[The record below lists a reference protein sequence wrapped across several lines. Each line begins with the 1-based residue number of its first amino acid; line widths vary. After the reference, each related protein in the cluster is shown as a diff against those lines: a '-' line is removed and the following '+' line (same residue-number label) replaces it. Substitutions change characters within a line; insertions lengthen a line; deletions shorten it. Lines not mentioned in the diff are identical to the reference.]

1 MKRKITRFT
10 VTAIMILII
19 SGIIGLT
26 NAGSYYLQLAENEII
41 KNIKEKFAL
50 YNEEFPE
57 DRVYLQFDKPF
68 YQPGETIFFG
78 AYIRN
83 GVDLKPSLKSDIL
96 HVEFIGPK
104 GNIEKEIKIIA
115 KNGKA
120 VGDFTLDENAPGGMY
135 KVKAYTNWQKNETD
149 TIFFE
154 KELQVQ
160 NIVLPNLKMKLDFE
174 KKAFGMGDEVIAKLE
189 LNTNEN
195 KPLANQNFKYV
206 VNLDGSKFIEKPFST
221 DEEGLAFIKF
231 NLPKSLKT
239 SDGLLNVMIDY
250 QGNTESVSRSIPIVL
265 NKIKLALYPEG
276 GDLVNGIECN
286 VAFRAINE
294 FDKPADV
301 EGLVYDKN
309 DQVVGTFSSFHQ
321 GMGSFKLKPEPGQN
335 YYVQVTKPKGIED
348 KFELPEAL
356 ARGYVIS
363 TENTKFNELTLHVKT
378 TENEELSV
386 VAQVRGQIYYAN
398 AIKAVKGD
406 NLFVIPTDEFP
417 AGVTQITLF
426 DSKGIPRSERLAFV
440 NKTSQLNI
448 SIQTDKEKY
457 LPREKVKLTI
467 NVKDDRGMPIPAN
480 LSLSVV
486 NDQLLSFA
494 DDKSGNILSKLL
506 LEQDI
511 KEKVEEPAF
520 YFSDD
525 PKSDKALDYLLMT
538 AGWRRYTW
546 EQVLNEELPPLAF
559 NGEKAVITGTLLDAY
574 TSKPITD
581 ATVKIS
587 GKWMLVHTNSKGFF
601 TLKNVDLSEPAVLY
615 ASANGYTNL
624 SQNIADY
631 TQNQVYYMYSQ
642 NYYGYNNQIDDWGNG
657 GGNKKF
663 ANVPQAP
670 NLAGGN
676 NIDVERNEVD
686 KIKTKTPVYKKLEKP
701 DVVNNIVV
709 PKENKP
715 EVKDQPNIVN
725 LDAKVKDNRLMDF
738 DMEKEPLVNNQVTY
752 YRAKKFAA
760 PLYNKQ
766 EKVEVRTDFRNTIF
780 WDGSV
785 DIDKTG
791 KKVIEFYNSDDISS
805 FRINVEGI
813 STFGLVGR
821 MEKNFFTQLPFA
833 MSTKI
838 PVEVVTEDIV
848 SIPLTLKNNTLN
860 TVTGTLTIKSPA
872 GLKTITPITLDHSIA
887 AGKTKTIYLDYKV
900 LNTPGVGEFEISFN
914 SEGLSDAFVQKIKIC
929 SKGFPV
935 TASFAG
941 KDGQRDYFANIA
953 NPVDGSITA
962 SLTAYPTVV
971 SDLLKGIESILRE
984 PYGCFEQ
991 TSMSSYPNVMVMDYL
1006 KTTESK
1012 DDKLIEKCKSL
1023 LDNGYK
1029 KLLTFEAKDKGYEWF
1044 GGSPAHEALTA
1055 YGLMQFNDMKEVYKV
1070 DQTMIDRTAKWL
1082 MDKKDGNGG
1091 FVRNPRALDQFGGA
1105 NEDIT
1110 AAYIVYALAEAGYND
1125 IKKEY
1130 EKSYKDVLNSKDPY
1144 VLGLIGNASFKLKEL
1159 KNGEKIM
1166 ELIYAS
1172 QKEDGSWTG
1181 NIHSITRSTGLSL
1194 TIETT
1199 SLALMAIMKSPN
1211 QKFEAL
1217 TKGVEYLVKSRSG
1230 YGAFGSTQGTILAL
1244 KALTEYA
1251 KQSKSV
1257 KEDGILEFYVDGK
1270 KVAEK
1275 PYKAGDKDA
1284 ITIDSL
1290 QKYIGAGKHDF
1301 KIKFAG
1307 TKNPLPYSF
1316 ALGWNTFMPNSS
1328 KECLV
1333 DLKTTL
1339 AAKTANVG
1347 ETVRLSIVLKNKT
1360 DEGQPSTIAI
1370 IGIPAGMTAQPWQL
1384 KEILEKK
1391 IVDYYEVVGSNIVLY
1406 YRQMAPS
1413 EVKEINLDLKAE
1425 IPGEYQ
1431 APASSAYLYYT
1442 NEFKCWT
1449 AMDKIT
1455 IKKGT
1460 F

>member
-1 MKRKITRFT
+1 MKRKIANFT
-10 VTAIMILII
+10 VIAVIVLIVT
-19 SGIIGLT
+19 GIIGFT
-26 NAGSYYLQLAENEII
+26 KAGSYYLQLVENDII
-41 KNIKEKFAL
+41 KNIKEKVAL

-68 YQPGETIFFG
+68 YQPGETVYFG

-83 GVDLKPSLKSDIL
+83 GTDLRPSIKSDIL

-104 GNIEKEIKIIA
+104 GNVEKEIKIIA

-120 VGDFTLDENAPGGMY
+120 VGDFTLDANAPGGMY
-135 KVKAYTNWQKNETD
+135 KVKAYTNWQKNEAD
-149 TIFFE
+149 TVFFE
-154 KELQVQ
+154 KDLQVQ

-174 KKAFGMGDEVIAKLE
+174 RKAFGAGDEVVAKLE

-195 KPLANQNFKYV
+195 KPLVNQNFKYV
-206 VNLDGSKFIEKPFST
+206 VNLDGNKFLEKPFST
-221 DEEGLAFIKF
+221 DAEGLAFIKF
-231 NLPKSLKT
+231 NLPKTLKT
-239 SDGLLNVMIDY
+239 SDGLVNVMIDY
-250 QGNTESVSRSIPIVL
+250 QGQTESVSRSIPIVL
-265 NKIKLALYPEG
+265 NKIKMALYPEG
-276 GDLVNGIECN
+276 GDLVCGIESN

-294 FDKPADV
+294 FDKPADI
-301 EGLVYDKN
+301 EGLVYDKDN
-309 DQVVGTFSSFHQ
+309 KVVGSFNSFYQ
-321 GMGSFKLKPEPGQN
+321 GMGAFTLKPEPGQN
-335 YYVQVTKPKGIED
+335 YHVQITKPAGIED
-348 KFELPEAL
+348 LFELPEVIN
-356 ARGYVIS
+356 RGYVIS
-363 TENTKFNELTLHVKT
+363 TDNTKQGELNLHIKT
-378 TENEELSV
+378 TESEELSV

-398 AIKAVKGD
+398 AIKSIKGD
-406 NLFVIPTDEFP
+406 NLVVIPTDNFP
-417 AGVTQITLF
+417 AGVAQITLF
-426 DSKGIPRSERLAFV
+426 DSKGIARSERLAFV

-467 NVKDDRGMPIPAN
+467 NVKDDRGMPMPAN
-480 LSLSVV
+480 LSLAVV

-520 YFSDD
+520 YFSND

-546 EQVLNEELPPLAF
+546 EQVLNEELPPLTF
-559 NGEKAVITGTLLDAY
+559 NSEKAIITGTLLDAY
-574 TSKPITD
+574 TYKPITD
-581 ATVKIS
+581 AVVKIS
-587 GKWMLVHTNSKGFF
+587 GKWMLVHTDKKGFF
-601 TLKNVDLSEPAVLY
+601 TLKNVDLSEPAILY

-631 TQNQVYYMYSQ
+631 SQNQVYYMYSQ
-642 NYYGYNNQIDDWGNG
+642 NYYGYKYEVDDWGGN
-657 GGNKKF
+657 NKKF
-663 ANVPQAP
+663 AEIPQAP
-670 NLAGGN
+670 NLAGGVN
-676 NIDVERNEVD
+676 MDEDFKMD
-686 KIKTKTPVYKKLEKP
+686 KVKTKTPLVKKNDKP
-701 DVVNNIVV
+701 VMVNNNVAPVDVLEIVD
-709 PKENKP
+709 NKP
-715 EVKDQPNIVN
+715 NKID
-725 LDAKVKDNRLMDF
+725 LDAKVKDNRLVDF
-738 DMEKEPLVNNQVTY
+738 EFEKQPIVNNQVTY

-760 PLYNKQ
+760 PLYNKP

-785 DIDKTG
+785 DVDKTG

-805 FRINVEGI
+805 FRVSVEGI
-813 STFGLVGR
+813 SSFGLVGR
-821 MEKNFFTQLPFA
+821 NEKTFFTQLPFA
-833 MSTKI
+833 MNTKV
-838 PVEVVTEDIV
+838 PTEVITEDIV

-860 TVTGTLTIKSPA
+860 TVNGKLTVKSPA
-872 GLKTITPITLDHSIA
+872 GLKSITPITFDHSIT

-900 LNTPGVGEFEISFN
+900 LNTPGEGEFEISFA
-914 SEGLSDAFVQKIKIC
+914 SDGLSDAFVQKIKI
-929 SKGFPV
+929 SPKGFPV

-962 SLTAYPTVV
+962 SLTAFPTVV

-984 PYGCFEQ
+984 PSGCFEQ
-991 TSMSSYPNVMVMDYL
+991 TSMSSYPNIMVMDYL

-1012 DDKLIEKCKSL
+1012 DEKILDNCKRL
-1023 LDNGYK
+1023 LDAGYK
-1029 KLLTFEAKDKGYEWF
+1029 KLISFEAKDKGYEWF

-1055 YGLMQFNDMKEVYKV
+1055 YGLMQFNDMKDVYKDV
-1070 DQTMIDRTAKWL
+1070 DQTMIDRTANWL

-1091 FVRNPRALDQFGGA
+1091 FKRNPRALDNFGGA

-1130 EKSYKDVLNSKDPY
+1130 EKSFKDALNSKDPY
-1144 VLGLIGNASFKLKEL
+1144 ILGLIGNASFKLKEV
-1159 KNGEKIM
+1159 KNAEKIM
-1166 ELIYAS
+1166 ELIYS
-1172 QKEDGSWTG
+1172 LQKEDGSWTG
-1181 NIHSITRSTGLSL
+1181 SIHSITRSTGQSL

-1199 SLALMAIMKSPN
+1199 SLAILAILKSTN
-1211 QKFEAL
+1211 QKYEVL
-1217 TKGVEYLVKSRSG
+1217 TKAVEFLVKSRDG

-1244 KALTEYA
+1244 KALTEFA

-1275 PYKAGDKDA
+1275 QYKAGDKDA

-1290 QKYIGAGKHDF
+1290 QNYIGAGKHDF

-1307 TKNPLPYSF
+1307 TKNPLPYAF

-1333 DLKTTL
+1333 NLTTTL
-1339 AAKTANVG
+1339 ASKTANVG

-1360 DEGQPSTIAI
+1360 NEGQPSTIAI
-1370 IGIPAGMTAQPWQL
+1370 VGIPAGLTAQPWQL
-1384 KEILEKK
+1384 KEILDKK
-1391 IVDYYEVVGSNIVLY
+1391 LVDYYEVVGNNVVLY

-1413 EVKEINLDLKAE
+1413 ETKEINLDLKAE

-1455 IKKGT
+1455 IKKNAL
-1460 F
+1460 

>member
-1 MKRKITRFT
+1 MKRKITKFT
-10 VTAIMILII
+10 VIAAIILLI
-19 SGIIGLT
+19 SGIIGFT
-26 NAGSYYLQLAENEII
+26 NAGSYYLKLAENEII

-50 YNEEFPE
+50 YNEQFPE
-57 DRVYLQFDKPF
+57 DRVYLHFDKPF
-68 YQPGETIFFG
+68 YQPGETVYFG

-83 GVDLKPSLKSDIL
+83 GADLKPSLKSDIL

-104 GNIEKEIKIIA
+104 GNIEKQIKVIA

-120 VGDFTLDENAPGGMY
+120 LGDFSLDANAPGGMY

-149 TIFFE
+149 TLFFE

-160 NIVLPNLKMKLDFE
+160 QIVLPNLKMKLEFE
-174 KKAFGMGDEVIAKLE
+174 KKAFGAGDEVIAKLE

-195 KPLANQNFKYV
+195 KPLANQNIKFA
-206 VNLDGSKFIEKPFST
+206 VNLDGAKFLEKPFST
-221 DEEGLAFIKF
+221 DEEGIAFIKF
-231 NLPKSLKT
+231 NLPKTLKT

-250 QGNTESVSRSIPIVL
+250 QGQTESVSRSIPIVL
-265 NKIKLALYPEG
+265 NQIKLGLYPEG
-276 GDLVNGIECN
+276 GDMVNGIESN
-286 VAFRAINE
+286 IAFRAVNE
-294 FDKPADV
+294 FNKPADI
-301 EGLVYDKN
+301 EGIVYNDDK
-309 DQVVGTFSSFHQ
+309 DVVCNFSSFHQ
-321 GMGSFKLKPEPGQN
+321 GMGSFSLKPEPGKN
-335 YYVQVTKPKGIED
+335 YYVKITKPKGIDEL
-348 KFELPEAL
+348 FELPEAL
-356 ARGYVIS
+356 NRGYVMNTDIS
-363 TENTKFNELTLHVKT
+363 NPEKITLHIKT
-378 TENEELSV
+378 TESEELSV
-386 VAQVRGQIYYAN
+386 IAQVRGKIYYAN
-398 AIKAVKGD
+398 AVKTVKGD
-406 NLFVIPTDEFP
+406 NMFDISTQEFP
-417 AGVTQITLF
+417 AGVAQITLF
-426 DSKGIPRSERLAFV
+426 DSKGIPRSERLVFV
-440 NKTSQLNI
+440 NKTNQLNV

-467 NVKDDRGMPIPAN
+467 SVKDDRGMPIPAN

-506 LEQDI
+506 LEPDI

-520 YFSDD
+520 YFSNE
-525 PKSDKALDYLLMT
+525 PKSDKALDYLMMT

-546 EQVLNEELPPLAF
+546 EKVLNEDLPPIVY
-559 NGEKAVITGTLLDAY
+559 NGEKAVISGTLLDAY
-574 TSKPITD
+574 TYKPIKD

-587 GKWMLVHTNSKGFF
+587 GKWMLVHTDNKGFF
-601 TLKNVDLSEPAVLY
+601 TLKNVDLSEPVILY
-615 ASANGYTNL
+615 ASADGYSNL
-624 SQNIADY
+624 SQNVYDY
-631 TQNQVYYMYSQ
+631 NQNQVFYMYNQ
-642 NYYGYNNQIDDWGNG
+642 NYWGYNNMDDLG

-663 ANVPQAP
+663 AKVPQAP
-670 NLAGGN
+670 NMAGGM
-676 NIDVERNEVD
+676 D
-686 KIKTKTPVYKKLEKP
+686 KDFKVKEEMEMIKTKAPVNKVADKPVVNEPKNNIAPKPEDKNNVMDLGEIIVVNDNRSKKKDVEKP
-701 DVVNNIVV
+701 DINI
-709 PKENKP
+709 KP
-715 EVKDQPNIVN
+715 VS
-725 LDAKVKDNRLMDF
+725 
-738 DMEKEPLVNNQVTY
+738 Y

-760 PLYNKQ
+760 PLYEKQ
-766 EKVEVRTDFRNTIF
+766 EKIEVRNDFRNTIF
-780 WDGSV
+780 WNGSL

-805 FRINVEGI
+805 FRVSVEGV
-813 STFGLVGR
+813 SNYGLVGR
-821 MEKNFFTQLPFA
+821 GEKTYYTQLPFA
-833 MSTKI
+833 LSTKV
-838 PVEVVTEDIV
+838 PVEVVSEDIV
-848 SIPLTLKNNTLN
+848 SIPLTLKNNTLLN
-860 TVTGTLTIKSPA
+860 INGTLAVKAPA
-872 GLKTITPITLDHSIA
+872 GLKPVNEISTEQFVA
-887 AGKTKTIYLDYKV
+887 AGKSKTIYLDYKV
-900 LNTPGVGEFEISFN
+900 LNTPGIGEFQISFT
-914 SEGLSDAFVQKIKIC
+914 SDGLSDAFIQKIKIN

-941 KDGQRDYFANIA
+941 KDGQRNYFANIL
-953 NPVDGSITA
+953 NPVDNSITA

-1006 KTTESK
+1006 KTTESN
-1012 DDKLIEKCKSL
+1012 DDKLIEKCKKL

-1029 KLLTFEAKDKGYEWF
+1029 KLITFETKDKGYEWF
-1044 GGSPAHEALTA
+1044 GGSPGHEALTA
-1055 YGLMQFNDMKEVYKV
+1055 YGLMQFNDMKEVYKDV

-1082 MDKKDGNGG
+1082 MEKKDGNGG
-1091 FVRNPRALDQFGGA
+1091 FKRNPKALDNFGGA

-1125 IKKEY
+1125 IMKEY
-1130 EKSYKDVLNSKDPY
+1130 DKAFKIALNSKDPY
-1144 VLGLIGNASFKLKEL
+1144 MLGLIGNASFKLKEN
-1159 KNGEKIM
+1159 KNAEKIM
-1166 ELIYAS
+1166 ELIYSS

-1181 NIHSITRSTGLSL
+1181 NLHSITRSTGISL

-1199 SLALMAIMKSPN
+1199 SLALLAIMKSPN
-1211 QKFEAL
+1211 QKYEAL

-1290 QKYIGAGKHDF
+1290 QKYIGAGKHEF

-1339 AAKTANVG
+1339 AAKTTTVG

-1360 DEGQPSTIAI
+1360 DEGQPSTVAI
-1370 IGIPAGMTAQPWQL
+1370 IGIPAGLTAQPWQL
-1384 KEILEKK
+1384 KEIQEKK

-1449 AMDKIT
+1449 AMEKIT
-1455 IKKGT
+1455 IKKSA